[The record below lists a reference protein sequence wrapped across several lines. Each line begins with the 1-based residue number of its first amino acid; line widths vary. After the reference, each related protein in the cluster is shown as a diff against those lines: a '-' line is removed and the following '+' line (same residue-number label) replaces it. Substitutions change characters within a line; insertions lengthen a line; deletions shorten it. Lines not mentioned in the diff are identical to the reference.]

1 MKTPT
6 FSLADVLLRIL
17 ALTLAL
23 VSLSPVTSSPI
34 SSDLEQAHAFPV
46 PFVPSRGQT
55 DVTFTN
61 LSSQTTIRIFDID
74 GKEVRSIDANGATQV
89 WDARNNSGE
98 EVASGVYLYLLSD
111 AHETKAGKLMVIR

>member
-1 MKTPT
+1 VKTPT